1 MVLLSY
7 QVFVKKREEIVRRL
21 LILVMYVGALYKICT
36 WPQTHYLFDAIIEG
50 KDGFKPYVVILG
62 LIIALGLIHKGIN
75 WVFMQGNH

>member
-1 MVLLSY
+1 MVLVSY

-21 LILVMYVGALYKICT
+21 LILVMYGSALYKICT

-75 WVFMQGNH
+75 WVFMQGNR